1 MVGEDAIIKIGADIG
16 GAVAGLLAVQT
27 QMNSLN
33 ASVVAGAAS
42 IRKATMLAGAAF
54 ASLGLA
60 AGGVAAVGIAKSV
73 KTFEDY
79 EQQVANAASVT
90 GTMGQAFEDTKGNID
105 DIAKTLGATTVFSAQ
120 QAAEAMY
127 DLASAGYNVSNMA
140 SSDLKPI
147 LDLAAATQEDLTR
160 TTEITTAT
168 LGQFQLGISDSKY
181 VTDIF
186 AKTIGSSKATL
197 EKMGLS
203 FKYVG
208 PIANMFGNSVEDVSA
223 ALGVMYNNGL
233 KGEQAGRSMR
243 MAFARLAKPTK
254 DVETVIGDLGL
265 SMDDIN
271 PDMHEFNDILRTL
284 QAAGI
289 DSAQGLRLFGAEAA
303 TGMMSII
310 NNLDVL
316 TELENKLGDAGGA
329 AEDMAAKQLDTLKG
343 TSILLTSAI
352 ENLKIELGE
361 KFAPVIRKV
370 NMWLRDMVLVAGDKV
385 GPAFEKLQEFA
396 KDLRPSFD
404 NIVES
409 LKSLKGIFLDIVEA
423 FGLGDTSAEDLADT
437 INKVTESI
445 AALLKWIDE
454 HPNVTKFVMTIMLA
468 ASAFSFL
475 LPIVTAIGSAI
486 GILITV
492 ISAVGAVM
500 TGTISAGTLIGAV
513 IAALG
518 GPITLIIAAIAL
530 LAAAWATNLFGIRDK
545 TTAAVE
551 KIKFWIHKLYMWIV
565 WYKDEIK
572 TALLLMLGP
581 IGLVILAFKNWDKIK
596 EIVTKIVDH
605 IKEKLSSIADS
616 AKEWGKNLLQSFIDG
631 IKDKFSSLKRAVTN
645 AAEIVEDY
653 LGFHSPTKEGPGKE
667 IMDWGPNMV
676 DTFAEG
682 VFDNISVL
690 NDAFSALTAPTGET
704 RKGVGK
710 TISTHNTFNINV
722 KDAVIRDDTDI
733 DKMVDKIESV
743 MVRNTRR
750 INV

>member
-1 MVGEDAIIKIGADIG
+1 
-16 GAVAGLLAVQT
+16 
-27 QMNSLN
+27 
-33 ASVVAGAAS
+33 
-42 IRKATMLAGAAF
+42 
-54 ASLGLA
+54 
-60 AGGVAAVGIAKSV
+60 
-73 KTFEDY
+73 
-79 EQQVANAASVT
+79 
-90 GTMGQAFEDTKGNID
+90 
-105 DIAKTLGATTVFSAQ
+105 
-120 QAAEAMY
+120 
-127 DLASAGYNVSNMA
+127 
-140 SSDLKPI
+140 
-147 LDLAAATQEDLTR
+147 
-160 TTEITTAT
+160 
-168 LGQFQLGISDSKY
+168 
-181 VTDIF
+181 
-186 AKTIGSSKATL
+186 
-197 EKMGLS
+197 
-203 FKYVG
+203 
-208 PIANMFGNSVEDVSA
+208 
-223 ALGVMYNNGL
+223 
-233 KGEQAGRSMR
+233 
-243 MAFARLAKPTK
+243 
-254 DVETVIGDLGL
+254 
-265 SMDDIN
+265 
-271 PDMHEFNDILRTL
+271 
-284 QAAGI
+284 
-289 DSAQGLRLFGAEAA
+289 
-303 TGMMSII
+303 MMSII